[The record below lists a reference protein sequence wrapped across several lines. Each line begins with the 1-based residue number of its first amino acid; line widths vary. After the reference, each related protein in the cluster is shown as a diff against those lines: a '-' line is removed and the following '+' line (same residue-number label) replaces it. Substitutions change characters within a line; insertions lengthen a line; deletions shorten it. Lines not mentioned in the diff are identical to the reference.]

1 LRVLTPPFLRR
12 LDGCNDPLK
21 HERKIKMTTE
31 NKGPVET
38 LRDGNLKATIWRNF
52 GENGTF
58 YSVEISRTYKDGDD
72 YKTAHSFSGAELL
85 KVSRLALDG
94 LQESRRSDDYR
105 RRQTQ
110 STRGRLGGL

>member
-1 LRVLTPPFLRR
+1 
-12 LDGCNDPLK
+12 
-21 HERKIKMTTE
+21 MTTE

-72 YKTAHSFSGAELL
+72 Y
-85 KVSRLALDG
+85 
-94 LQESRRSDDYR
+94 
-105 RRQTQ
+105 
-110 STRGRLGGL
+110 